1 MTAQYRTPPF
11 GMACHRRF
19 VQHPSTSFDTPISAF
34 SISMHPALNC
44 NHAGD
49 SVSMGW
55 LMQVPC
61 PPDDLDSPVSK
72 KARAD
77 TGQWQQQQSKA
88 TANQQRQQAQ
98 QQQQQQAAAKRQ
110 SKDTNLVDM
119 HQFWKYFHLVPAQ
132 VRSLSASLSVGLAVS
147 LAHLMI
153 NMAYLVCP
161 LCCAKHLS
169 WRKSCP

>member
-1 MTAQYRTPPF
+1 MPLLL
-11 GMACHRRF
+11 G
-19 VQHPSTSFDTPISAF
+19 TSCQQGC
-34 SISMHPALNC
+34 L
-44 NHAGD
+44 
-49 SVSMGW
+49 
-55 LMQVPC
+55 LQVPC

-77 TGQWQQQQSKA
+77 VGQWQQQQSKA

-132 VRSLSASLSVGLAVS
+132 VRYLHVTSAGVCQMSVQQTAALAVVCVKCLVS
-147 LAHLMI
+147 GMHIVMKCPVCVLCAHCWQ
-153 NMAYLVCP
+153 A
-161 LCCAKHLS
+161 A
-169 WRKSCP
+169 R

>member
-1 MTAQYRTPPF
+1 
-11 GMACHRRF
+11 MARHHRAR
-19 VQHPSTSFDTPISAF
+19 HLSPLPASTLVSA
-34 SISMHPALNC
+34 SIHRHMDC
-44 NHAGD
+44 
-49 SVSMGW
+49 

-61 PPDDLDSPVSK
+61 PPDDSESPLSK

-77 TGQWQQQQSKA
+77 AGQWQQQQSKA

-132 VRSLSASLSVGLAVS
+132 VQSHAREPKCGTCRVRCSLCC
-147 LAHLMI
+147 AHVMSDT
-153 NMAYLVCP
+153 AYLVCR
-161 LCCAKHLS
+161 LCAAQS
-169 WRKSCP
+169 TCPGRILVHRVYRFTRSLTN